1 MRKRF
6 LSHAV
11 MAALAVSGSLAVPAL
26 AQAQA
31 KGTLVYC
38 SEASPEGFDTAQ
50 FTTGT
55 TFDAADQ
62 AMFNRLVDFKIGT
75 TEMIPSL
82 AQSWTVSPDGKTV
95 IFRLR
100 PGVKFHTTEY
110 FTPSREFN
118 ADDVVFTFERMVNKD
133 HPFNKAYPVQFPYA
147 ADTGLDSN
155 IAAVEK
161 VDAMTVAF
169 HLKSADFDFLAKVA
183 MPFASIQSAEYTAK
197 LLQEGKA
204 AQINQLPVGTGPFTF
219 VRYQKDAQIRYKAN
233 GSYWEA
239 GLPKVANL
247 VFAITKDASVRFQK
261 LKANE
266 CQISVYPAPADVA
279 AMKSNPALK
288 VLEAPGF
295 NIGYVNYN
303 TEKGHTKS
311 ADVRRALDMAINRDA
326 IIKAVYQG
334 YAVSATNPMP
344 PSLYGYDKG
353 LKNPAYNPEE
363 AKKLLAKAGLP
374 DGFELNLWAMPVQRP
389 YNPNAKLMAEMIQS
403 DWAKIG
409 VKAKIVSYE
418 WGEYIKRMKNG
429 EHDSGM
435 MGWTGD
441 FASPDNFLSL
451 LICSS
456 VGGNNYARYC
466 SKDFDALVL
475 KARGVR
481 DEAERAKL
489 YTQAIGIFKKDMP
502 WSTIAHSV
510 TNQPA
515 RKEVQ
520 NFQVIPFGLNQFKY
534 VSLK

>member
-1 MRKRF
+1 
-6 LSHAV
+6 
-11 MAALAVSGSLAVPAL
+11 
-26 AQAQA
+26 
-31 KGTLVYC
+31 
-38 SEASPEGFDTAQ
+38 
-50 FTTGT
+50 
-55 TFDAADQ
+55 
-62 AMFNRLVDFKIGT
+62 
-75 TEMIPSL
+75 
-82 AQSWTVSPDGKTV
+82 
-95 IFRLR
+95 
-100 PGVKFHTTEY
+100 
-110 FTPSREFN
+110 
-118 ADDVVFTFERMVNKD
+118 
-133 HPFNKAYPVQFPYA
+133 
-147 ADTGLDSN
+147 
-155 IAAVEK
+155 
-161 VDAMTVAF
+161 
-169 HLKSADFDFLAKVA
+169 
-183 MPFASIQSAEYTAK
+183 
-197 LLQEGKA
+197 
-204 AQINQLPVGTGPFTF
+204 
-219 VRYQKDAQIRYKAN
+219 
-233 GSYWEA
+233 
-239 GLPKVANL
+239 
-247 VFAITKDASVRFQK
+247 
-261 LKANE
+261 